1 MSRKINIAIDG
12 FSSCGKST
20 IAKAISMKYKMRY
33 IDTGAMYRAIT
44 LYCIQN
50 NIIVN
55 GVVNIDML
63 ESNLSNINVEFVYD
77 LKEEMSHTIL
87 NQINVEDEIRGIE
100 VSENVSIIAKIQMVR
115 EKLVFL
121 QQKIGEQKNVVMDG
135 RDIGT
140 KVFPDAEVK
149 FFITADAEVRAGRR
163 LRELQLKNEEVS
175 FTQVLNNI
183 EMRDS
188 NDTSRKINPLKM
200 AEDAILIDNSQIYLE
215 EQSIL
220 IFSHIDKILKKLT

>member
-77 LKEEMSHTIL
+77 LKEELSHTIL

-175 FTQVLNNI
+175 FTQVLDNI

-200 AEDAILIDNSQIYLE
+200 AEDAILIDNSQISLE
-215 EQSIL
+215 EQNIL
-220 IFSHIDKILKKLT
+220 IFSQIDKILKK

>member
-63 ESNLSNINVEFVYD
+63 KSNLSNINVEFVYD
-77 LKEEMSHTIL
+77 LKEKMSHTIL

-220 IFSHIDKILKKLT
+220 IFSHIDKILKK

>member
-77 LKEEMSHTIL
+77 LKEKMSHTIL

-175 FTQVLNNI
+175 FTQVLDNI

-200 AEDAILIDNSQIYLE
+200 AEDAILIDNSQISLE

-220 IFSHIDKILKKLT
+220 IFSHIDKILKK

>member
-200 AEDAILIDNSQIYLE
+200 AEDAILIDNSQISLE
-215 EQSIL
+215 EQRIL
-220 IFSHIDKILKKLT
+220 IFSHIDKILKK

>member
-175 FTQVLNNI
+175 FTRVLDNI

-200 AEDAILIDNSQIYLE
+200 AEDAILIDNSQISLE

-220 IFSHIDKILKKLT
+220 IFSHIDKILKK

>member
-149 FFITADAEVRAGRR
+149 FFITAHAEVRAGRR
-163 LRELQLKNEEVS
+163 LRQLQLKNEEVS
-175 FTQVLNNI
+175 FTQVLDNI

-200 AEDAILIDNSQIYLE
+200 AEDAILIDNSQISLE
-215 EQSIL
+215 EQNIL
-220 IFSHIDKILKKLT
+220 IFSQIDKILKK

>member
-77 LKEEMSHTIL
+77 LKEKMSHTIL

-121 QQKIGEQKNVVMDG
+121 QQKIGEQKSVVMDG

-163 LRELQLKNEEVS
+163 LRELQFKNIEVS
-175 FTQVLNNI
+175 FTQVLDNI

-200 AEDAILIDNSQIYLE
+200 AEDAILIDNSQISLE

-220 IFSHIDKILKKLT
+220 VFSHIDKILKK

>member
-121 QQKIGEQKNVVMDG
+121 QQKIGEQKSVVMDG

-220 IFSHIDKILKKLT
+220 IFSHIDKILKK

>member
-77 LKEEMSHTIL
+77 LKEELSHTIL

-121 QQKIGEQKNVVMDG
+121 QQKIGEQKSVVMDG

-163 LRELQLKNEEVS
+163 LRELQLKNIEVS
-175 FTQVLNNI
+175 FTQVLDNI
-183 EMRDS
+183 AMRDS

-200 AEDAILIDNSQIYLE
+200 AEDAILIDNSQISLE

-220 IFSHIDKILKKLT
+220 IFSHIDKILKK

>member
-77 LKEEMSHTIL
+77 LKEELSHTIL

-175 FTQVLNNI
+175 FTQVLDNI

-200 AEDAILIDNSQIYLE
+200 AEDAILIDNSQISLE

-220 IFSHIDKILKKLT
+220 IFSHIDKILKK

>member
-77 LKEEMSHTIL
+77 LKEELSHTIL

-121 QQKIGEQKNVVMDG
+121 QQKIGEQKSVVMDG

-175 FTQVLNNI
+175 FTQVLDNI

-200 AEDAILIDNSQIYLE
+200 AEDAILIDNSQISLE
-215 EQSIL
+215 EQNIL
-220 IFSHIDKILKKLT
+220 IFSQIDKILKK

>member
-175 FTQVLNNI
+175 FTQVLDNI

-220 IFSHIDKILKKLT
+220 IFSHIDKILKK

>member
-77 LKEEMSHTIL
+77 LKEKMSHTIL

-121 QQKIGEQKNVVMDG
+121 QQKIGEQKSVVMDG

-140 KVFPDAEVK
+140 KVLPDAEVK

-200 AEDAILIDNSQIYLE
+200 AEDAILIDNSQISLE
-215 EQSIL
+215 EQNIL
-220 IFSHIDKILKKLT
+220 IFSRIDKILKK

>member
-121 QQKIGEQKNVVMDG
+121 QQKIGEQKSVVMDG

-200 AEDAILIDNSQIYLE
+200 AEDAILIDNSQISLE
-215 EQSIL
+215 EQNIL
-220 IFSHIDKILKKLT
+220 IFSQIDKILKK

>member
-77 LKEEMSHTIL
+77 LKEKMSHTIL

-121 QQKIGEQKNVVMDG
+121 QQKIGEQKSVVMDG

-163 LRELQLKNEEVS
+163 LRELQLKNIEVS
-175 FTQVLNNI
+175 FTQVLDNI

-200 AEDAILIDNSQIYLE
+200 AEDAILIDNSQISLE

-220 IFSHIDKILKKLT
+220 IFSHIDKILKK

>member
-77 LKEEMSHTIL
+77 LKEKMSHTIL

-121 QQKIGEQKNVVMDG
+121 QQKIGEQKSVVMDG

-163 LRELQLKNEEVS
+163 LRQLQLKNIEVS
-175 FTQVLNNI
+175 FTQVLDNI
-183 EMRDS
+183 AMRDS

-200 AEDAILIDNSQIYLE
+200 AEDAILIDNSQISLE
-215 EQSIL
+215 EQNIL
-220 IFSHIDKILKKLT
+220 IFSQIDKILKK

>member
-121 QQKIGEQKNVVMDG
+121 QQKIGEQKSVVMDG

-175 FTQVLNNI
+175 FTQVLDNI

-200 AEDAILIDNSQIYLE
+200 AEDAILIDNSQISLE

-220 IFSHIDKILKKLT
+220 VFSHIDKILKK

>member
-149 FFITADAEVRAGRR
+149 FFITAHAEVRAGRR

-175 FTQVLNNI
+175 FTQVLDNI

-200 AEDAILIDNSQIYLE
+200 AEDAILIDNSQISLE
-215 EQSIL
+215 EQNIL
-220 IFSHIDKILKKLT
+220 IFSQIDKILKK

>member
-63 ESNLSNINVEFVYD
+63 KSNLSNINVEFVYD
-77 LKEEMSHTIL
+77 LKEKMSHTIL

-121 QQKIGEQKNVVMDG
+121 QQKIGEQKSVVMDG

-175 FTQVLNNI
+175 FTQVLDNI

-200 AEDAILIDNSQIYLE
+200 AEDAILIDNSQISLE
-215 EQSIL
+215 EQNIL
-220 IFSHIDKILKKLT
+220 IFSQIDKILKK

>member
-77 LKEEMSHTIL
+77 LKEKMSHTIL

-175 FTQVLNNI
+175 FTQVLDNI

-200 AEDAILIDNSQIYLE
+200 AEDAILIDNSQISLE
-215 EQSIL
+215 EQNIL
-220 IFSHIDKILKKLT
+220 IFSQIDKILKK